1 MIRIL
6 AAKHKVKRITA
17 SRQDALRCAEYL
29 REHGASKAAA
39 VAKEANVPTAAGLM
53 RADHYGWFERVER
66 GVYQLT
72 PQGSEGLA
80 EYAATVRELKSA
92 KDG

>member
-1 MIRIL
+1 MPCGVPNIFANTGRQRL
-6 AAKHKVKRITA
+6 LPSPKR
-17 SRQDALRCAEYL
+17 
-29 REHGASKAAA
+29 
-39 VAKEANVPTAAGLM
+39 ANVPTAAGLM

>member
-1 MIRIL
+1 
-6 AAKHKVKRITA
+6 
-17 SRQDALRCAEYL
+17 
-29 REHGASKAAA
+29 
-39 VAKEANVPTAAGLM
+39 M